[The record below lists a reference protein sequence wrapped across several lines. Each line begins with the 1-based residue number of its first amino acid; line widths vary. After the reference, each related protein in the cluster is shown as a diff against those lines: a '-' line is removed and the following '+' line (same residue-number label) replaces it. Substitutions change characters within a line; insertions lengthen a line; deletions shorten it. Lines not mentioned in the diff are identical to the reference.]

1 MLMKTFSRVI
11 ELVKSWKIQRT
22 LFIILAIL
30 VVSMDVQSC
39 NTAGLWHNPQQSVCQ
54 YVWMFIIFLLIA
66 FPRQISLVTPILYC
80 VTLAVPGVNATCV
93 FFALLASMLVAGFYD
108 SWKYLLCVYIVS
120 LNIMYF
126 AKMAYIPLT
135 FPCFILI
142 SMICGYTLRKYLNML
157 EENNRA
163 KMDIV
168 RSKFQSYIASVA
180 LQLHDDVNNEITDI
194 TLLATDALYAEN
206 NEHTKESL
214 EQIIEHSRNALSKT
228 RLVINLLEQA
238 EHKYD
243 DSLDSNIASI
253 AGTQFIYGSN
263 GNNCMTLADFLCNIR
278 ARLQA
283 ERKICEQLG
292 YYGSLTVNDE
302 SSGSNDCAVSAIVNG
317 EKAQCAIRMCSE
329 LLTNI
334 RKHCNTSVDFSMN
347 VTVDERECKIMCMN
361 SISMLNKF
369 GERLVFGK
377 GLLFHKKSVERLGG
391 SLSAQKDDDAWLVNV
406 VIPLN

>member
-1 MLMKTFSRVI
+1 MLMNTFSRVI

-39 NTAGLWHNPQQSVCQ
+39 NTAGLWHNPLQSACQ
-54 YVWMFIIFLLIA
+54 YVWMFATFLMIA
-66 FPRQISLVTPILYC
+66 FPRQISLVTPIFYC

-93 FFALLASMLVAGFYD
+93 LFALLAGMLVAGFYD
-108 SWKYLLCVYIVS
+108 SWKYLLCAYIVS

-135 FPCFILI
+135 FPCFVLI
-142 SMICGYTLRKYLNML
+142 SMICGYALRKYLNML

-194 TLLATDALYAEN
+194 TLLATDALYVEN

-214 EQIIEHSRNALSKT
+214 EQIIEHSRNALSKA
-228 RLVINLLEQA
+228 RLVISLLEQA
-238 EHKYD
+238 EQKYD
-243 DSLDSNIASI
+243 DSLDSNIAS
-253 AGTQFIYGSN
+253 TQFVYSSN
-263 GNNCMTLADFLCNIR
+263 SNDCMNLTDFLCNIR

-283 ERKICEQLG
+283 ERQICEQLG
-292 YYGSLTVNDE
+292 YYGSLIVVDK
-302 SSGSNDCAVSAIVNG
+302 SSGSGDFAASATVST

-334 RKHCNTSVDFSMN
+334 RKHCSTSVDFSMN

-361 SISMLNKF
+361 SLSNKF
-369 GERLVFGK
+369 GGRLVFGK

-391 SLSAQKDDDAWLVNV
+391 SLNAQKDDDTWLVNV

>member
-30 VVSMDVQSC
+30 VVSMDVQFC
-39 NTAGLWHNPQQSVCQ
+39 HTAGLWNNPLQSACQ
-54 YVWMFIIFLLIA
+54 YVWMFTIFLLIA

-93 FFALLASMLVAGFYD
+93 LFSLIASMFVAGFYD

-126 AKMAYIPLT
+126 AKMAYIPFT

-142 SMICGYTLRKYLNML
+142 SMICGYALRKYLNML

-163 KMDIV
+163 KMNIV

-214 EQIIEHSRNALSKT
+214 EQIIEHSRNALSKA
-228 RLVINLLEQA
+228 RLVISLLEQA

-243 DSLDSNIASI
+243 DSLDSNIAS
-253 AGTQFIYGSN
+253 TQFVYGSN
-263 GNNCMTLADFLCNIR
+263 SNDRMNLTDFLCNIR

-283 ERKICEQLG
+283 ERQICEQLG
-292 YYGSLTVNDE
+292 YYGSLIVVDK
-302 SSGSNDCAVSAIVNG
+302 SSGSGDFAASATVST

-334 RKHCNTSVDFSMN
+334 RKHCSTSVDFSMN

-361 SISMLNKF
+361 SISTLNKF
-369 GERLVFGK
+369 GGRLVFGK

-391 SLSAQKDDDAWLVNV
+391 SLSAQKDDDTWLVNV

>member
-1 MLMKTFSRVI
+1 MLINTFSRVI

-39 NTAGLWHNPQQSVCQ
+39 NTAGLWHNPLQSACQ
-54 YVWMFIIFLLIA
+54 YVWMFATFLMIA
-66 FPRQISLVTPILYC
+66 FPRQISLVTPIFYC

-93 FFALLASMLVAGFYD
+93 LFALLSGMLVAGFYD
-108 SWKYLLCVYIVS
+108 SWKYLLCAYIVS

-135 FPCFILI
+135 FPCFVLI
-142 SMICGYTLRKYLNML
+142 SMICGYALRKYLNML

-194 TLLATDALYAEN
+194 TLLATDALYVEN

-214 EQIIEHSRNALSKT
+214 EQIIEHSRNALSKA
-228 RLVINLLEQA
+228 RLVISLLEQA
-238 EHKYD
+238 EQKYD
-243 DSLDSNIASI
+243 DSLDSNIAS
-253 AGTQFIYGSN
+253 TQFVYSSN
-263 GNNCMTLADFLCNIR
+263 NNDCMNLADFLCNIR

-283 ERKICEQLG
+283 ERQICEQLG
-292 YYGSLTVNDE
+292 YYGSLTVVDK
-302 SSGSNDCAVSAIVNG
+302 SSGSGDFAASATVST

-334 RKHCNTSVDFSMN
+334 RKHCSTSVDFSMN

-361 SISMLNKF
+361 SLSNKF
-369 GERLVFGK
+369 GGRLVFGK

-391 SLSAQKDDDAWLVNV
+391 SLNAQKDDDAWLVNV

>member
-1 MLMKTFSRVI
+1 M
-11 ELVKSWKIQRT
+11 
-22 LFIILAIL
+22 
-30 VVSMDVQSC
+30 
-39 NTAGLWHNPQQSVCQ
+39 
-54 YVWMFIIFLLIA
+54 
-66 FPRQISLVTPILYC
+66 
-80 VTLAVPGVNATCV
+80 
-93 FFALLASMLVAGFYD
+93 YD
-108 SWKYLLCVYIVS
+108 SWKYLLCAYIVS

-126 AKMAYIPLT
+126 AKMAYIPFT

-142 SMICGYTLRKYLNML
+142 SMICGYVLRKYLNML

-214 EQIIEHSRNALSKT
+214 EQIIEHSRNALSKA
-228 RLVINLLEQA
+228 RLVISLLEQT
-238 EHKYD
+238 EQKYD
-243 DSLDSNIASI
+243 DSLDSNIAS
-253 AGTQFIYGSN
+253 TQFVYSSN
-263 GNNCMTLADFLCNIR
+263 SNDCMNLADFLCNIR

-283 ERKICEQLG
+283 ERQICEQLG
-292 YYGSLTVNDE
+292 YYGSLTVVDK
-302 SSGSNDCAVSAIVNG
+302 SSGSGDFAASATVST

-334 RKHCNTSVDFSMN
+334 RKHCSTSVDFSMN

-361 SISMLNKF
+361 SLSNKF
-369 GERLVFGK
+369 GGRLVFGK

-391 SLSAQKDDDAWLVNV
+391 SLNAQKDDDAWLVNV

>member
-1 MLMKTFSRVI
+1 MKTFSRVI

-39 NTAGLWHNPQQSVCQ
+39 NTAGLWHNPLQSACQ
-54 YVWMFIIFLLIA
+54 YVWMFAIFLLIA

-93 FFALLASMLVAGFYD
+93 LFALIASMFVAGFYD
-108 SWKYLLCVYIVS
+108 SWKYLLCAYIVS

-126 AKMAYIPLT
+126 AKLEYIPLT

-142 SMICGYTLRKYLNML
+142 SMICGYALRKYLNML

-214 EQIIEHSRNALSKT
+214 EQIVEHSRNALSKA
-228 RLVINLLEQA
+228 RLVISLLEQA

-243 DSLDSNIASI
+243 DSLDSNISS
-253 AGTQFIYGSN
+253 TQFVYGSN
-263 GNNCMTLADFLCNIR
+263 SNDRISLTDFLCNIR

-283 ERKICEQLG
+283 ERQICEQLG
-292 YYGSLTVNDE
+292 YYGSLTVVDK
-302 SSGSNDCAVSAIVNG
+302 SSGSGDFTASATVST
-317 EKAQCAIRMCSE
+317 EKAQCAISMCSE

-361 SISMLNKF
+361 SISTLNKF

-391 SLSAQKDDDAWLVNV
+391 SLSAQKDDDTWLVNV

>member
-39 NTAGLWHNPQQSVCQ
+39 NTAGLWHNPQQSACQ
-54 YVWMFIIFLLIA
+54 YVWMFAIFLLIA
-66 FPRQISLVTPILYC
+66 FPRQVSLVTPILYC

-93 FFALLASMLVAGFYD
+93 LFALIASMFVAGFYD
-108 SWKYLLCVYIVS
+108 SWKYLLCAYIVS

-126 AKMAYIPLT
+126 AKIAYISLT

-142 SMICGYTLRKYLNML
+142 SMICGYVLRKYLNML

-194 TLLATDALYAEN
+194 TLLATDALYAKN
-206 NEHTKESL
+206 NEHIKESL
-214 EQIIEHSRNALSKT
+214 EQIIEHSRNALSKA
-228 RLVINLLEQA
+228 RLVISLLEQT
-238 EHKYD
+238 EQKYD
-243 DSLDSNIASI
+243 DSLDSNIAS
-253 AGTQFIYGSN
+253 TQFVYSSN
-263 GNNCMTLADFLCNIR
+263 SNDCMNLADFLCNIR

-283 ERKICEQLG
+283 ERQICEQLG
-292 YYGSLTVNDE
+292 YYGSLTVVDK
-302 SSGSNDCAVSAIVNG
+302 SSGSGDFAASATVST

-334 RKHCNTSVDFSMN
+334 RKHCSTSVDFSMN

-361 SISMLNKF
+361 SLSNKF
-369 GERLVFGK
+369 GGRLVFGK

-391 SLSAQKDDDAWLVNV
+391 SLNAQKDDDAWLVNV

>member
-39 NTAGLWHNPQQSVCQ
+39 NTAGLWHNPQQSACQ
-54 YVWMFIIFLLIA
+54 YVWMFAIFLLIA
-66 FPRQISLVTPILYC
+66 FPRQVSLVTPILYC

-93 FFALLASMLVAGFYD
+93 LFALIASMFVAGFYD
-108 SWKYLLCVYIVS
+108 SWKYLLCAYIVS

-126 AKMAYIPLT
+126 AKIAYISLT

-142 SMICGYTLRKYLNML
+142 SMICGYVLRKYLNML

-194 TLLATDALYAEN
+194 TLLATDALYAKN

-214 EQIIEHSRNALSKT
+214 EQIIEHSRNALSKA
-228 RLVINLLEQA
+228 RLVISLLEQT
-238 EHKYD
+238 EQKYD
-243 DSLDSNIASI
+243 DSLDSNIAS
-253 AGTQFIYGSN
+253 TQFVYSSN
-263 GNNCMTLADFLCNIR
+263 SNDCMNLADFLCNIR

-283 ERKICEQLG
+283 ERQICEQLG
-292 YYGSLTVNDE
+292 YYGSLTVVDK
-302 SSGSNDCAVSAIVNG
+302 SSGSGDFAASATVST

-334 RKHCNTSVDFSMN
+334 RKHCSTSVDFSMN

-361 SISMLNKF
+361 SLSNKF
-369 GERLVFGK
+369 GGRLV
-377 GLLFHKKSVERLGG
+377 L
-391 SLSAQKDDDAWLVNV
+391 AKDYYSTKNPWNV
-406 VIPLN
+406 

>member
-39 NTAGLWHNPQQSVCQ
+39 NTAGLWHNPQQSACQ
-54 YVWMFIIFLLIA
+54 YVWMFAIFLLIA
-66 FPRQISLVTPILYC
+66 FPRQVSLVTPILYC
-80 VTLAVPGVNATCV
+80 VTLTVPGVNATCV
-93 FFALLASMLVAGFYD
+93 LFALIASMFVAGFYD
-108 SWKYLLCVYIVS
+108 SWKYLLCAYIVS

-126 AKMAYIPLT
+126 AKMAYIPFT

-142 SMICGYTLRKYLNML
+142 SMICGYVLRKYLNML

-214 EQIIEHSRNALSKT
+214 EQIIEHSRNALSKA
-228 RLVINLLEQA
+228 RLVISLLEQA

-243 DSLDSNIASI
+243 DSLDSNIAS
-253 AGTQFIYGSN
+253 TQFVYGSN
-263 GNNCMTLADFLCNIR
+263 SNDRMNLTDFLCNIR

-283 ERKICEQLG
+283 ERQICEQLG
-292 YYGSLTVNDE
+292 YYGSVIVVDK
-302 SSGSNDCAVSAIVNG
+302 SSGSGDFTASATVST

-361 SISMLNKF
+361 SLSNKF
-369 GERLVFGK
+369 GGRLVFGK

-391 SLSAQKDDDAWLVNV
+391 SLNAQKDDDAWLVNV

>member
-1 MLMKTFSRVI
+1 MKTFSRVI

-39 NTAGLWHNPQQSVCQ
+39 NTAGLWHNLQQSVCQ
-54 YVWMFIIFLLIA
+54 YVWMFAIFLLIA
-66 FPRQISLVTPILYC
+66 FSRQISLVTPILYC

-93 FFALLASMLVAGFYD
+93 LFSLIASMFVAGFYD
-108 SWKYLLCVYIVS
+108 SWKYLLCAYIVS

-126 AKMAYIPLT
+126 AKMAYIPFT

-142 SMICGYTLRKYLNML
+142 SMICGYVLRKYLNML

-214 EQIIEHSRNALSKT
+214 EQIIEHSRNALSKA
-228 RLVINLLEQA
+228 RLVISLLEQA

-243 DSLDSNIASI
+243 DSLDSNIAS
-253 AGTQFIYGSN
+253 TQFVYGSN
-263 GNNCMTLADFLCNIR
+263 SNDRMNLTDFLCNIR

-283 ERKICEQLG
+283 ERQICEQLG
-292 YYGSLTVNDE
+292 YYGSLTVVDK
-302 SSGSNDCAVSAIVNG
+302 SSGSGDFAASATVST

-361 SISMLNKF
+361 SLSNKF
-369 GERLVFGK
+369 GGRLVFGK

-391 SLSAQKDDDAWLVNV
+391 SLNAQKDDDAWLVNV

>member
-1 MLMKTFSRVI
+1 MNTFSRVI

-39 NTAGLWHNPQQSVCQ
+39 NTAGLWHNPLQSACQ
-54 YVWMFIIFLLIA
+54 YVWMFATFLMIA
-66 FPRQISLVTPILYC
+66 FPRQISLVTPIFYC

-93 FFALLASMLVAGFYD
+93 LFALLAGMLVAGFYD
-108 SWKYLLCVYIVS
+108 SWKYLLCAYIVS

-135 FPCFILI
+135 FPCFVLI
-142 SMICGYTLRKYLNML
+142 SMICGYALRKYLNML

-194 TLLATDALYAEN
+194 TLLATDALYVEN

-214 EQIIEHSRNALSKT
+214 EQIIEHSRNALSKA
-228 RLVINLLEQA
+228 RLVISLLEQA
-238 EHKYD
+238 EQKYD
-243 DSLDSNIASI
+243 DSLDSNIAS
-253 AGTQFIYGSN
+253 TQFVYSSN
-263 GNNCMTLADFLCNIR
+263 NNDCMNLTDLLCNIR

-283 ERKICEQLG
+283 ERQICEQLG
-292 YYGSLTVNDE
+292 YYGSLIVVDK
-302 SSGSNDCAVSAIVNG
+302 SSGSGDFAASATVST

-361 SISMLNKF
+361 SLSNKF
-369 GERLVFGK
+369 GGRLVFGK

-391 SLSAQKDDDAWLVNV
+391 SLNAQKDDDTWLVNV

>member
-1 MLMKTFSRVI
+1 MLMNTFSRVI

-39 NTAGLWHNPQQSVCQ
+39 NTAGLWHNPLQSACQ
-54 YVWMFIIFLLIA
+54 YVWMFTIFLLIA

-80 VTLAVPGVNATCV
+80 LTLAMPGVNATC
-93 FFALLASMLVAGFYD
+93 FLFSLIASMFVAGFYD
-108 SWKYLLCVYIVS
+108 SWKYLLCAYIVS

-126 AKMAYIPLT
+126 AKMEYIPFT

-142 SMICGYTLRKYLNML
+142 SMICGYALRKYLTML
-157 EENNRA
+157 EENSRA

-168 RSKFQSYIASVA
+168 RSEFQSYIASVA

-194 TLLATDALYAEN
+194 TLLATDALYAEKSD
-206 NEHTKESL
+206 HTKESL
-214 EQIIEHSRNALSKT
+214 EQIVEHSRNALSKA
-228 RLVINLLEQA
+228 RLVISLLEQA
-238 EHKYD
+238 EQKYD
-243 DSLDSNIASI
+243 DSLDSNIAS
-253 AGTQFIYGSN
+253 TQFIYGSN

-278 ARLQA
+278 ARLQS

-292 YYGSLTVNDE
+292 YYGSITVNDE
-302 SSGSNDCAVSAIVNG
+302 SSESNDFAVSAIVNG

-334 RKHCNTSVDFSMN
+334 RKHCSTSVDFSMN

-361 SISMLNKF
+361 SLSNKF
-369 GERLVFGK
+369 GGRLVFGK

-391 SLSAQKDDDAWLVNV
+391 SLNAQKDDDTWLVNV

>member
-1 MLMKTFSRVI
+1 MLMNTFSRVI

-39 NTAGLWHNPQQSVCQ
+39 NTAGLWHNPLQSACQ
-54 YVWMFIIFLLIA
+54 YVWMFTIFLLIA
-66 FPRQISLVTPILYC
+66 FSRQISLVTPILYC
-80 VTLAVPGVNATCV
+80 VTLAVPGINATCV
-93 FFALLASMLVAGFYD
+93 LFSLIASMFVAGFYD
-108 SWKYLLCVYIVS
+108 SWKYLFCAYIVS

-142 SMICGYTLRKYLNML
+142 SMICGYVLRKYLTML

-168 RSKFQSYIASVA
+168 RGEFQSYIASVA

-194 TLLATDALYAEN
+194 TLLATDALYAEKSD
-206 NEHTKESL
+206 HTKESL
-214 EQIIEHSRNALSKT
+214 EQIIEHSRNALSKA
-228 RLVINLLEQA
+228 RLVISLLEQA

-243 DSLDSNIASI
+243 DSLDSNIAS
-253 AGTQFIYGSN
+253 TQFVYGSN
-263 GNNCMTLADFLCNIR
+263 SNDRISLTDFLCNIR
-278 ARLQA
+278 ARLQS

-292 YYGSLTVNDE
+292 YYGSLIVNDE
-302 SSGSNDCAVSAIVNG
+302 SSGSGDFTASATVST

-329 LLTNI
+329 LLANI

-391 SLSAQKDDDAWLVNV
+391 SLNAQKDDDTWLVNV

>member
-1 MLMKTFSRVI
+1 MKTFSRVI

-30 VVSMDVQSC
+30 VVSMDVQFC
-39 NTAGLWHNPQQSVCQ
+39 HTAGLWNNPLQSACQ
-54 YVWMFIIFLLIA
+54 YVWMFAIFLLIA

-93 FFALLASMLVAGFYD
+93 LFSLIASMFVAGFYD

-142 SMICGYTLRKYLNML
+142 SMICGYALRKYLTML

-168 RSKFQSYIASVA
+168 RSEFQSYIASVA

-206 NEHTKESL
+206 SGHTKESL
-214 EQIIEHSRNALSKT
+214 EQIVEHSRNALSKT

-243 DSLDSNIASI
+243 DSLDSNIAS
-253 AGTQFIYGSN
+253 TQFFYGSN
-263 GNNCMTLADFLCNIR
+263 SNDRISLTDFLCNIR
-278 ARLQA
+278 ARLQS

-292 YYGSLTVNDE
+292 YYGSLIVVDK
-302 SSGSNDCAVSAIVNG
+302 SSGSGDFAASATVST

-391 SLSAQKDDDAWLVNV
+391 SLNAQKDDDAWLVNV

>member
-1 MLMKTFSRVI
+1 MLMNTFSRVI

-39 NTAGLWHNPQQSVCQ
+39 NTAGLWHNPLQSACQ
-54 YVWMFIIFLLIA
+54 YVWMFATFLMIA
-66 FPRQISLVTPILYC
+66 FPRQISLVTPIFYC

-93 FFALLASMLVAGFYD
+93 LFALLAGMLVAGFYD
-108 SWKYLLCVYIVS
+108 SWKYLLCAYIVS

-135 FPCFILI
+135 FPCFVLI
-142 SMICGYTLRKYLNML
+142 SMICGYALRKYLNML

-194 TLLATDALYAEN
+194 TLLATDALYVEN

-214 EQIIEHSRNALSKT
+214 EQIIEHSRNALSKA
-228 RLVINLLEQA
+228 RLVISLLEQA
-238 EHKYD
+238 EQKYD
-243 DSLDSNIASI
+243 DSLDSNIAS
-253 AGTQFIYGSN
+253 TQFVYSSN
-263 GNNCMTLADFLCNIR
+263 NNDCMNLTDFLCNIR

-283 ERKICEQLG
+283 ERQICEQLG
-292 YYGSLTVNDE
+292 YYGSLIVVDK
-302 SSGSNDCAVSAIVNG
+302 SSGSGDFAASATVST

-334 RKHCNTSVDFSMN
+334 RKHCSTSVDFSMN

-361 SISMLNKF
+361 SLSNKF
-369 GERLVFGK
+369 GGRLVFGK

-391 SLSAQKDDDAWLVNV
+391 SLNAQKDDDTWLVNV

>member
-22 LFIILAIL
+22 LFIILATL

-39 NTAGLWHNPQQSVCQ
+39 NTAGLWHNPQQSACQ
-54 YVWMFIIFLLIA
+54 YVWMFAIFLLIA
-66 FPRQISLVTPILYC
+66 FPRQVSLVTPILYC

-93 FFALLASMLVAGFYD
+93 LFALIASMFVAGFYD
-108 SWKYLLCVYIVS
+108 SWKYLLCAYIVS

-126 AKMAYIPLT
+126 AKMAYIPFT

-142 SMICGYTLRKYLNML
+142 SMICGYVLRKYLNML

-214 EQIIEHSRNALSKT
+214 EQIIEHSRNALSKA
-228 RLVINLLEQA
+228 RLVISLLEQT
-238 EHKYD
+238 EQKYD
-243 DSLDSNIASI
+243 DSLDSNIAS
-253 AGTQFIYGSN
+253 TQFVYSSN
-263 GNNCMTLADFLCNIR
+263 SNDCMNLADFLCNIR

-283 ERKICEQLG
+283 ERQICEQLG
-292 YYGSLTVNDE
+292 YYGSLTVVDK
-302 SSGSNDCAVSAIVNG
+302 SSGSGDFAASATAST

-334 RKHCNTSVDFSMN
+334 RKHCSTSVDFSMN

-361 SISMLNKF
+361 SLSNKF
-369 GERLVFGK
+369 GGRLVFGK

-391 SLSAQKDDDAWLVNV
+391 SLNAQKDDDAWLVNV
-406 VIPLN
+406 VIPLD

>member
-1 MLMKTFSRVI
+1 MKTFSRVI

-39 NTAGLWHNPQQSVCQ
+39 NTAGLWHNPQQSACQ
-54 YVWMFIIFLLIA
+54 YVWIFAIFLLIA
-66 FPRQISLVTPILYC
+66 FPRQVSLVTPILYC

-93 FFALLASMLVAGFYD
+93 LFALIASMFVAGFYD
-108 SWKYLLCVYIVS
+108 SWKYLLCAYIVS

-126 AKMAYIPLT
+126 AKIAYISLT

-142 SMICGYTLRKYLNML
+142 SMICGYVLRKYLNML

-194 TLLATDALYAEN
+194 TLLATDALYAKN

-214 EQIIEHSRNALSKT
+214 EQIIEHSRNALSKA
-228 RLVINLLEQA
+228 RLVISLLEQT
-238 EHKYD
+238 EQKYD
-243 DSLDSNIASI
+243 DSLDSNIAS
-253 AGTQFIYGSN
+253 TQFVYSSN
-263 GNNCMTLADFLCNIR
+263 SNDCMNLADFLCNIR

-283 ERKICEQLG
+283 ERQICEQLG
-292 YYGSLTVNDE
+292 YYGSLTVVDK
-302 SSGSNDCAVSAIVNG
+302 SSGSGDFAASATVST

-334 RKHCNTSVDFSMN
+334 RKHCSTSVDFSMN

-361 SISMLNKF
+361 SLSNKF
-369 GERLVFGK
+369 GGRLVFGK

-391 SLSAQKDDDAWLVNV
+391 SLNAQKDDDAWLVNV

>member
-1 MLMKTFSRVI
+1 MKTFSRVI

-39 NTAGLWHNPQQSVCQ
+39 NTAGLWHNPQQSACQ
-54 YVWMFIIFLLIA
+54 YVWMFAIFLLIA
-66 FPRQISLVTPILYC
+66 FPRQVSLVTPILYC

-93 FFALLASMLVAGFYD
+93 LFALIASMFVAGFYD
-108 SWKYLLCVYIVS
+108 SWKYLLCAYIVS
-120 LNIMYF
+120 LNIIYF
-126 AKMAYIPLT
+126 AKIAYISLT

-142 SMICGYTLRKYLNML
+142 SMICGYVLRKYLNML

-194 TLLATDALYAEN
+194 TLLATDALYAKN

-214 EQIIEHSRNALSKT
+214 EQIIEHSRNALSKA
-228 RLVINLLEQA
+228 RLVISLLEQT
-238 EHKYD
+238 EQKYD
-243 DSLDSNIASI
+243 DSLDSNIAS
-253 AGTQFIYGSN
+253 TQFVYSSN
-263 GNNCMTLADFLCNIR
+263 SNDCMNLADFLCNIR

-283 ERKICEQLG
+283 ERQICEQLG
-292 YYGSLTVNDE
+292 YYGSLTVVDK
-302 SSGSNDCAVSAIVNG
+302 SSGSGDFAASATVST

-334 RKHCNTSVDFSMN
+334 RKHCSTSVDFSMN

-361 SISMLNKF
+361 SLSNKF
-369 GERLVFGK
+369 GGRLVFGK

-391 SLSAQKDDDAWLVNV
+391 SLNAQKDDDAWLINV

>member
-39 NTAGLWHNPQQSVCQ
+39 NTAGLWHNPLQSACQ
-54 YVWMFIIFLLIA
+54 YVWMFAIFLLIA

-93 FFALLASMLVAGFYD
+93 LFALIASMFVAGFYD
-108 SWKYLLCVYIVS
+108 SWKYLLCAYIVS

-126 AKMAYIPLT
+126 AKLEYIPLT

-142 SMICGYTLRKYLNML
+142 SMICGYALRKYLNML

-214 EQIIEHSRNALSKT
+214 EQIVEHSRNALSKA
-228 RLVINLLEQA
+228 RLVISLLEQA

-243 DSLDSNIASI
+243 DSLDSNISS
-253 AGTQFIYGSN
+253 TQFVYGSN
-263 GNNCMTLADFLCNIR
+263 SNDRMNLTDFLCNIR

-283 ERKICEQLG
+283 ERQICEQLG
-292 YYGSLTVNDE
+292 YYGSLTVVDK
-302 SSGSNDCAVSAIVNG
+302 SSGSGDFTASATVST
-317 EKAQCAIRMCSE
+317 EKAQCAISMCNE

-347 VTVDERECKIMCMN
+347 VTVDERECRIMCMN
-361 SISMLNKF
+361 SISTLNKF

-391 SLSAQKDDDAWLVNV
+391 SLSAQKDDDTWLVNV

>member
-54 YVWMFIIFLLIA
+54 YVWMFAIFLLIA
-66 FPRQISLVTPILYC
+66 FPRQVSLVTPILYC

-93 FFALLASMLVAGFYD
+93 LFALIASMFVAGFYD
-108 SWKYLLCVYIVS
+108 SWKYLLCAYIVS

-126 AKMAYIPLT
+126 AKMAYIPFT

-142 SMICGYTLRKYLNML
+142 SMICGYVLRKYLNML

-214 EQIIEHSRNALSKT
+214 EQIIEHSRNALSKA
-228 RLVINLLEQA
+228 RLVISLLEQT
-238 EHKYD
+238 EQKYD
-243 DSLDSNIASI
+243 DSLDSNIAS
-253 AGTQFIYGSN
+253 TQFVYSSN
-263 GNNCMTLADFLCNIR
+263 SNDCMNLADFLCNIR

-283 ERKICEQLG
+283 ERQICEQLG
-292 YYGSLTVNDE
+292 YYGSLTVVDK
-302 SSGSNDCAVSAIVNG
+302 SSGSGDFAASATVST

-334 RKHCNTSVDFSMN
+334 RKHCSTSVDFSMN

-361 SISMLNKF
+361 SLSNKF
-369 GERLVFGK
+369 GGRLVFGK

-391 SLSAQKDDDAWLVNV
+391 SLNAQKDDDAWLVNV

>member
-39 NTAGLWHNPQQSVCQ
+39 NTAGLWHNPLQSACQ
-54 YVWMFIIFLLIA
+54 YVWMFAIFLLIA

-93 FFALLASMLVAGFYD
+93 LFALIASMFVAGFYD
-108 SWKYLLCVYIVS
+108 SWKYLLCAYIVS

-126 AKMAYIPLT
+126 AKMAYIPFT

-142 SMICGYTLRKYLNML
+142 SMICGYALRKYLNML

-214 EQIIEHSRNALSKT
+214 EQIVEHSRNALSKA
-228 RLVINLLEQA
+228 RLVISLLEQA
-238 EHKYD
+238 EKKYD
-243 DSLDSNIASI
+243 DSLDSNIAS
-253 AGTQFIYGSN
+253 TQFVYGSN
-263 GNNCMTLADFLCNIR
+263 SNDRMNLTDFLCNIR

-283 ERKICEQLG
+283 EQQICEQLG
-292 YYGSLTVNDE
+292 YYGSLTVVDK
-302 SSGSNDCAVSAIVNG
+302 SSCSGDFTASATVST

-361 SISMLNKF
+361 SISTLNKF
-369 GERLVFGK
+369 GGRLVFGK

-391 SLSAQKDDDAWLVNV
+391 SLSAQKDDDTWLVNV

>member
-1 MLMKTFSRVI
+1 MNTFSRVI

-39 NTAGLWHNPQQSVCQ
+39 NTAGLWHNPLQSACQ
-54 YVWMFIIFLLIA
+54 YVWMFATFLMIA
-66 FPRQISLVTPILYC
+66 FPRQISLVTPIFYC

-93 FFALLASMLVAGFYD
+93 LFALLAGMLVAGFYD
-108 SWKYLLCVYIVS
+108 SWKYLLCAYIVS

-135 FPCFILI
+135 FPCFVLI
-142 SMICGYTLRKYLNML
+142 SMICGYALRKYLNML

-194 TLLATDALYAEN
+194 TLLATDALYVEN

-214 EQIIEHSRNALSKT
+214 EQIIEHSRNALSKA
-228 RLVINLLEQA
+228 RLVISLLEQA
-238 EHKYD
+238 EQKYD
-243 DSLDSNIASI
+243 DSLDSNIAS
-253 AGTQFIYGSN
+253 TQFVYSSN
-263 GNNCMTLADFLCNIR
+263 NNDCMNLTDLLCNIR

-283 ERKICEQLG
+283 ERQICEQLG
-292 YYGSLTVNDE
+292 YYGSLIVVDK
-302 SSGSNDCAVSAIVNG
+302 SSGSGDFAASATVST

-329 LLTNI
+329 LLTNT

-361 SISMLNKF
+361 SLSNKF
-369 GERLVFGK
+369 GGRLVFGK

-391 SLSAQKDDDAWLVNV
+391 SLNAQKDDDTWLVNV

>member
-39 NTAGLWHNPQQSVCQ
+39 NTAGLWHNPQQSACQ
-54 YVWMFIIFLLIA
+54 YVWMFAIFLLIA
-66 FPRQISLVTPILYC
+66 FPRQVSLVTPILYC

-93 FFALLASMLVAGFYD
+93 LFALIASMFVAGFYD
-108 SWKYLLCVYIVS
+108 SWKYLLCAYIVS

-126 AKMAYIPLT
+126 AKIAYISLT

-142 SMICGYTLRKYLNML
+142 SMICVYVLRKYLKML

-163 KMDIV
+163 EMDIV

-180 LQLHDDVNNEITDI
+180 LQLHDDVNNVITDI
-194 TLLATDALYAEN
+194 TLLATDALYAKN

-214 EQIIEHSRNALSKT
+214 EQIIEHSRNALSKA
-228 RLVINLLEQA
+228 RLVISLLEQT
-238 EHKYD
+238 EQKYD
-243 DSLDSNIASI
+243 DSLDSNIAS
-253 AGTQFIYGSN
+253 TQFVYSSN
-263 GNNCMTLADFLCNIR
+263 SNDCMNLADFLCNIR

-283 ERKICEQLG
+283 ERQICEQLG
-292 YYGSLTVNDE
+292 YYGSLTVVDK
-302 SSGSNDCAVSAIVNG
+302 SSGSGDFAASATVST

-334 RKHCNTSVDFSMN
+334 RKHCSTSVDFSMN

-361 SISMLNKF
+361 SLSNKF
-369 GERLVFGK
+369 GGRLVFGK

-391 SLSAQKDDDAWLVNV
+391 SLNAQKDDDAWLVNV

>member
-1 MLMKTFSRVI
+1 MLCMPRKVI
-11 ELVKSWKIQRT
+11 IQ
-22 LFIILAIL
+22 
-30 VVSMDVQSC
+30 
-39 NTAGLWHNPQQSVCQ
+39 
-54 YVWMFIIFLLIA
+54 
-66 FPRQISLVTPILYC
+66 
-80 VTLAVPGVNATCV
+80 
-93 FFALLASMLVAGFYD
+93 
-108 SWKYLLCVYIVS
+108 K
-120 LNIMYF
+120 
-126 AKMAYIPLT
+126 
-135 FPCFILI
+135 
-142 SMICGYTLRKYLNML
+142 
-157 EENNRA
+157 
-163 KMDIV
+163 
-168 RSKFQSYIASVA
+168 
-180 LQLHDDVNNEITDI
+180 
-194 TLLATDALYAEN
+194 
-206 NEHTKESL
+206 SL
-214 EQIIEHSRNALSKT
+214 EQIVEHSRNALSKT

-263 GNNCMTLADFLCNIR
+263 GNDCMTLADFLCNIR

-302 SSGSNDCAVSAIVNG
+302 SSVSNDFAASAIVDA

-347 VTVDERECKIMCMN
+347 VTVDERECRIMCMN
-361 SISMLNKF
+361 SISTLNKF

-391 SLSAQKDDDAWLVNV
+391 SLSAQKDDDTWLVNV

>member
-30 VVSMDVQSC
+30 VVSMDVQFC
-39 NTAGLWHNPQQSVCQ
+39 HTAGLWNNPLQSACQ
-54 YVWMFIIFLLIA
+54 YVWMFAIFLLIA

-93 FFALLASMLVAGFYD
+93 LFSLIASMFVAGFYD

-126 AKMAYIPLT
+126 AKMAYIPFT

-142 SMICGYTLRKYLNML
+142 SMICGYALRKYLNML

-163 KMDIV
+163 KMNIV

-214 EQIIEHSRNALSKT
+214 EQIIEHSRNALSKA
-228 RLVINLLEQA
+228 RLVISLLEQA

-243 DSLDSNIASI
+243 DSLDSNIAS
-253 AGTQFIYGSN
+253 TQFVYGSN
-263 GNNCMTLADFLCNIR
+263 SNDRMNLTDFLCNIR

-283 ERKICEQLG
+283 ERQICEQLG
-292 YYGSLTVNDE
+292 YYGSLIVVDK
-302 SSGSNDCAVSAIVNG
+302 SSGSGDFAASATVST

-334 RKHCNTSVDFSMN
+334 RKHCSTSVDFSMN

-361 SISMLNKF
+361 SISTLNKF
-369 GERLVFGK
+369 GGRLVFGK

-391 SLSAQKDDDAWLVNV
+391 SLSAQKDDDTWLVNV

>member
-39 NTAGLWHNPQQSVCQ
+39 NTAGLWHNPQQSACQ
-54 YVWMFIIFLLIA
+54 YVWMFAIFLLIA
-66 FPRQISLVTPILYC
+66 FPRQVSLVTPILYC

-93 FFALLASMLVAGFYD
+93 LFALIASMFVAGFYD
-108 SWKYLLCVYIVS
+108 SWKYLLCAYIVS

-126 AKMAYIPLT
+126 AKIAYISLT

-142 SMICGYTLRKYLNML
+142 SMICGYVLRKYLNML

-194 TLLATDALYAEN
+194 TLLATDALYAKN

-214 EQIIEHSRNALSKT
+214 EQIIEHSRNALSKA
-228 RLVINLLEQA
+228 RLVISLLEQT
-238 EHKYD
+238 EQKYD
-243 DSLDSNIASI
+243 DSLDSNIAS
-253 AGTQFIYGSN
+253 TQFVYSSN
-263 GNNCMTLADFLCNIR
+263 SNDCMNLADFLCNIR

-283 ERKICEQLG
+283 ERQICEQLG
-292 YYGSLTVNDE
+292 YYGSLTVVDK
-302 SSGSNDCAVSAIVNG
+302 SSGSGDFAASATVST

-334 RKHCNTSVDFSMN
+334 RKHCSTSVDFSMN

-361 SISMLNKF
+361 SLSNKF
-369 GERLVFGK
+369 GGRFVFGK

-391 SLSAQKDDDAWLVNV
+391 SLNAQKDDDAWLVNV

>member
-39 NTAGLWHNPQQSVCQ
+39 NTAGLWHNPQQSACQ
-54 YVWMFIIFLLIA
+54 YVWMFAIFLLIA
-66 FPRQISLVTPILYC
+66 FPRQVSLVTPILYC

-93 FFALLASMLVAGFYD
+93 LFALIASMFVAGFYD
-108 SWKYLLCVYIVS
+108 SWKYLLCAYIVS

-126 AKMAYIPLT
+126 AKMAYIPFT

-142 SMICGYTLRKYLNML
+142 SMICGYVLRKYLNML

-214 EQIIEHSRNALSKT
+214 EQIIEHSRNALSKA
-228 RLVINLLEQA
+228 RLVISLLEQT
-238 EHKYD
+238 EQKYD
-243 DSLDSNIASI
+243 DSLDSNIAS
-253 AGTQFIYGSN
+253 TQFVYSSN
-263 GNNCMTLADFLCNIR
+263 SNDCMNLADFLCNIR

-283 ERKICEQLG
+283 ERQICEQLG
-292 YYGSLTVNDE
+292 YYGSLTVVDK
-302 SSGSNDCAVSAIVNG
+302 SSGSGDFAASATVST

-334 RKHCNTSVDFSMN
+334 RKHCSTSVDFSMN

-361 SISMLNKF
+361 SLSNKF
-369 GERLVFGK
+369 GGRLVFGK

-391 SLSAQKDDDAWLVNV
+391 SLNAQKDDDAWLVNV

>member
-1 MLMKTFSRVI
+1 MKTFSRVI

-39 NTAGLWHNPQQSVCQ
+39 NTAGLWHNPQQSACQ
-54 YVWMFIIFLLIA
+54 YVWMFAIFLLIA
-66 FPRQISLVTPILYC
+66 FPRQVSLVTPILYC

-93 FFALLASMLVAGFYD
+93 LFALIASMFVAGFYD
-108 SWKYLLCVYIVS
+108 SWKYLLCAYIVS

-126 AKMAYIPLT
+126 AKIAYIPLT

-142 SMICGYTLRKYLNML
+142 SMICGYALRKYLNML

-194 TLLATDALYAEN
+194 TLLATDALYAKN

-214 EQIIEHSRNALSKT
+214 EQIIEHSRNALSKA
-228 RLVINLLEQA
+228 RLVISLLEQT
-238 EHKYD
+238 EQKYD
-243 DSLDSNIASI
+243 DSLDSNIAS
-253 AGTQFIYGSN
+253 TQFVYSSN
-263 GNNCMTLADFLCNIR
+263 SNDCMNLADFLCNIR

-283 ERKICEQLG
+283 ERQICEQLG
-292 YYGSLTVNDE
+292 YYGSLTVVDK
-302 SSGSNDCAVSAIVNG
+302 SSGSGDFAASATVST

-334 RKHCNTSVDFSMN
+334 RKHCSTSVDFSMN

-361 SISMLNKF
+361 SLSNKF
-369 GERLVFGK
+369 GGRLVFGK

-391 SLSAQKDDDAWLVNV
+391 SLNAQKDDDAWLVNV

>member
-39 NTAGLWHNPQQSVCQ
+39 NTAGLWHNPLQSVCQ
-54 YVWMFIIFLLIA
+54 YVWMFAIFLLIA

-80 VTLAVPGVNATCV
+80 VTLAVPGVNATC
-93 FFALLASMLVAGFYD
+93 FLFSLIASMFVAGFYD
-108 SWKYLLCVYIVS
+108 SWKYLLCAYIVS

-126 AKMAYIPLT
+126 AKMAYIPFT

-142 SMICGYTLRKYLNML
+142 SMICGYVLRKYLNML

-214 EQIIEHSRNALSKT
+214 EQIIEHSRNALSKA
-228 RLVINLLEQA
+228 RLVISLLEQA
-238 EHKYD
+238 EQKYD
-243 DSLDSNIASI
+243 DSLDSNIAS
-253 AGTQFIYGSN
+253 TQFVYSSN
-263 GNNCMTLADFLCNIR
+263 SNDCMNLADFLCNIR

-283 ERKICEQLG
+283 ERQICEQLG
-292 YYGSLTVNDE
+292 YYGSLTVVDK
-302 SSGSNDCAVSAIVNG
+302 SSGSGDFAASATVST

-334 RKHCNTSVDFSMN
+334 RKHCSTSVDFSMN

-361 SISMLNKF
+361 SLSNKF
-369 GERLVFGK
+369 GGRLVFGK

-391 SLSAQKDDDAWLVNV
+391 SLNAQKDDDTWLVNV

>member
-39 NTAGLWHNPQQSVCQ
+39 NTAGLWHNRQQSVCQ
-54 YVWMFIIFLLIA
+54 YVWMFAIFLLIA
-66 FPRQISLVTPILYC
+66 FPRQVSLVTPILYC

-93 FFALLASMLVAGFYD
+93 LFALIASMFVAGFYD
-108 SWKYLLCVYIVS
+108 SWKYLLCAYIVS

-126 AKMAYIPLT
+126 AKMAYIPFT

-142 SMICGYTLRKYLNML
+142 SMICGYVLRKYLNML

-214 EQIIEHSRNALSKT
+214 EQIIEHSRNALSKA
-228 RLVINLLEQA
+228 RLVISLLEQT
-238 EHKYD
+238 EQKYD
-243 DSLDSNIASI
+243 DSLDSNIAS
-253 AGTQFIYGSN
+253 TQFVYSSN
-263 GNNCMTLADFLCNIR
+263 SNDCMNLADFLCNIR

-283 ERKICEQLG
+283 ERQICEQLG
-292 YYGSLTVNDE
+292 YYGSLTVVDK
-302 SSGSNDCAVSAIVNG
+302 SSGSGDFAASATVST

-334 RKHCNTSVDFSMN
+334 RKHCSTSVDFSMN

-361 SISMLNKF
+361 SLSNKF
-369 GERLVFGK
+369 GGRLVFGK

-391 SLSAQKDDDAWLVNV
+391 SLNAQKDDDAWLVNV

>member
-1 MLMKTFSRVI
+1 M
-11 ELVKSWKIQRT
+11 
-22 LFIILAIL
+22 
-30 VVSMDVQSC
+30 
-39 NTAGLWHNPQQSVCQ
+39 
-54 YVWMFIIFLLIA
+54 
-66 FPRQISLVTPILYC
+66 
-80 VTLAVPGVNATCV
+80 PGVNATC
-93 FFALLASMLVAGFYD
+93 FLFSLIASMFVAGFYD
-108 SWKYLLCVYIVS
+108 SWKYLLCAYIVS

-142 SMICGYTLRKYLNML
+142 SMICGYALRKYLTML
-157 EENNRA
+157 EENSRA

-168 RSKFQSYIASVA
+168 RSEFQSYIASVA

-194 TLLATDALYAEN
+194 TLLATDALYAEKSD
-206 NEHTKESL
+206 HTKESL
-214 EQIIEHSRNALSKT
+214 EQIIEHSRNALSKA
-228 RLVINLLEQA
+228 RLVISLLEQA
-238 EHKYD
+238 EQKYD
-243 DSLDSNIASI
+243 DSLDSNIAS
-253 AGTQFIYGSN
+253 TQFIYGSN

-278 ARLQA
+278 ARLQS

-292 YYGSLTVNDE
+292 YYGSITVNDE
-302 SSGSNDCAVSAIVNG
+302 SSESNDFAVSAIVNG

-334 RKHCNTSVDFSMN
+334 RKHCSTSVDFSMN

-361 SISMLNKF
+361 SLSNKF
-369 GERLVFGK
+369 GGRLVFGK

-391 SLSAQKDDDAWLVNV
+391 SLKAQKDDDTWLVNV

>member
-1 MLMKTFSRVI
+1 MNTFSRVI

-39 NTAGLWHNPQQSVCQ
+39 NTAGLWHNPLQSACQ
-54 YVWMFIIFLLIA
+54 YVWMFTIFLLIA

-80 VTLAVPGVNATCV
+80 LTLAMPGVNATC
-93 FFALLASMLVAGFYD
+93 FLFSLIASMFVAGFYD
-108 SWKYLLCVYIVS
+108 SWKYLLCAYIVS

-126 AKMAYIPLT
+126 AKMEYIPFT

-142 SMICGYTLRKYLNML
+142 SMICGYALRKYLTML
-157 EENNRA
+157 EENSRA

-168 RSKFQSYIASVA
+168 RSEFQSYIASVA

-194 TLLATDALYAEN
+194 TLLATDALYAEKSD
-206 NEHTKESL
+206 HTKESL
-214 EQIIEHSRNALSKT
+214 EQIVEHSRNALSKA
-228 RLVINLLEQA
+228 RLVISLLEQA
-238 EHKYD
+238 EQKYD
-243 DSLDSNIASI
+243 DSLDSNIAS
-253 AGTQFIYGSN
+253 TQFIYGSN

-278 ARLQA
+278 ARLQS

-292 YYGSLTVNDE
+292 YYGSITVNDE
-302 SSGSNDCAVSAIVNG
+302 SSESNDFAVSAIVNG

-334 RKHCNTSVDFSMN
+334 RKHCSTSVDFSMN
-347 VTVDERECKIMCMN
+347 VTVDEHECKIMCMN
-361 SISMLNKF
+361 SISTLNKF
-369 GERLVFGK
+369 GEKLVFGK

-391 SLSAQKDDDAWLVNV
+391 SLNAQKDDDTWLVNV

>member
-39 NTAGLWHNPQQSVCQ
+39 NTAGLWHNPQQSACQ
-54 YVWMFIIFLLIA
+54 YVWMFAIFLLIA
-66 FPRQISLVTPILYC
+66 FPRQVSLVTPILYC

-93 FFALLASMLVAGFYD
+93 LFALIASMFVAGFYD
-108 SWKYLLCVYIVS
+108 SWKYLLCAYIVS

-126 AKMAYIPLT
+126 AKIAYISLT

-142 SMICGYTLRKYLNML
+142 SMICGYVLHKYLNML

-194 TLLATDALYAEN
+194 TLLATDALYAKN

-214 EQIIEHSRNALSKT
+214 EQIIEHSRNALSKA
-228 RLVINLLEQA
+228 RLVISLLEQT
-238 EHKYD
+238 EQKYD
-243 DSLDSNIASI
+243 DSLDSNIAS
-253 AGTQFIYGSN
+253 TQFVYSSN
-263 GNNCMTLADFLCNIR
+263 SNDCMNLADFLCNIR

-283 ERKICEQLG
+283 ERQICEQLG
-292 YYGSLTVNDE
+292 YYGSLTVVDK
-302 SSGSNDCAVSAIVNG
+302 SSGSGDFAASATVST

-334 RKHCNTSVDFSMN
+334 RKHCSTSVDFSMN

-361 SISMLNKF
+361 SLSNKF
-369 GERLVFGK
+369 GGRLVFGK

-391 SLSAQKDDDAWLVNV
+391 SLNAQKDDDAWLVNV

>member
-1 MLMKTFSRVI
+1 MKTFSRVI

-39 NTAGLWHNPQQSVCQ
+39 NTAGLWHNPQQSACQ
-54 YVWMFIIFLLIA
+54 YVWMFAIFLLIA
-66 FPRQISLVTPILYC
+66 FPRQVSLVTPILYC

-93 FFALLASMLVAGFYD
+93 LFALIASMFVAGFYD
-108 SWKYLLCVYIVS
+108 SWKYLLCAYIVS

-126 AKMAYIPLT
+126 AKMAYIPFT

-142 SMICGYTLRKYLNML
+142 SMICGYVLRKYLNML

-168 RSKFQSYIASVA
+168 RSEFQSYIASVA

-214 EQIIEHSRNALSKT
+214 EQIIEHSRNALSKA
-228 RLVINLLEQA
+228 RLVISLLEQT
-238 EHKYD
+238 EQKYD
-243 DSLDSNIASI
+243 DSLDSNIAS
-253 AGTQFIYGSN
+253 TQFVYSSN
-263 GNNCMTLADFLCNIR
+263 SNDCMNLADFLCNIR

-283 ERKICEQLG
+283 ERQICEQLG
-292 YYGSLTVNDE
+292 YYGSLTVVDK
-302 SSGSNDCAVSAIVNG
+302 SSGSGDFAASATVST

-334 RKHCNTSVDFSMN
+334 RKHCSTSVDFSMN

-361 SISMLNKF
+361 SLSNKF
-369 GERLVFGK
+369 GGRLVFGK

-391 SLSAQKDDDAWLVNV
+391 SLNAQKDDDAWLVNV

>member
-39 NTAGLWHNPQQSVCQ
+39 NTAGLWHNPQQSACQ
-54 YVWMFIIFLLIA
+54 YVWMFAIFLLIA
-66 FPRQISLVTPILYC
+66 FPRQVSLVTPILYC
-80 VTLAVPGVNATCV
+80 VTLTVPGVNATCV
-93 FFALLASMLVAGFYD
+93 LFALIASMFVAGFYD
-108 SWKYLLCVYIVS
+108 SWKYLLCAYIVS

-126 AKMAYIPLT
+126 AKMAYIPFT

-142 SMICGYTLRKYLNML
+142 SMICGYVLRKYLNML

-194 TLLATDALYAEN
+194 TLLATDALYVEN

-214 EQIIEHSRNALSKT
+214 EQIIEHSRNALSKA
-228 RLVINLLEQA
+228 RLVISLLEQA
-238 EHKYD
+238 EQKYD
-243 DSLDSNIASI
+243 DSLDSNIAS
-253 AGTQFIYGSN
+253 TQFVYSSN
-263 GNNCMTLADFLCNIR
+263 NNDCMNLTDFLCNIR

-283 ERKICEQLG
+283 ERQICEQLG
-292 YYGSLTVNDE
+292 YYGSLIVVDK
-302 SSGSNDCAVSAIVNG
+302 SSGSGDFAASATVST

-334 RKHCNTSVDFSMN
+334 RKHCSTSVDFSMN

-361 SISMLNKF
+361 SLSNKF
-369 GERLVFGK
+369 GGRLVFGK

-391 SLSAQKDDDAWLVNV
+391 SLNAQKDDDAWLVNV

>member
-39 NTAGLWHNPQQSVCQ
+39 NTAGLWHNPQQSACQ
-54 YVWMFIIFLLIA
+54 YVWMFAIFLLIA
-66 FPRQISLVTPILYC
+66 FPRQVSLVTPILYC
-80 VTLAVPGVNATCV
+80 VTLTVPGVNATCV
-93 FFALLASMLVAGFYD
+93 LFALIASMFVAGFYD
-108 SWKYLLCVYIVS
+108 SWKYLLCAYIVS

-126 AKMAYIPLT
+126 AKMAYISLT

-142 SMICGYTLRKYLNML
+142 SMICGYVLRKYLNML

-194 TLLATDALYAEN
+194 TLLATDALYAKN

-214 EQIIEHSRNALSKT
+214 EQIIEHSRNALSKA
-228 RLVINLLEQA
+228 RLVISLLEQT
-238 EHKYD
+238 EQKYD
-243 DSLDSNIASI
+243 DSLDSNIAS
-253 AGTQFIYGSN
+253 TQFVYSSN
-263 GNNCMTLADFLCNIR
+263 SNDCMNLADFLCNIR

-283 ERKICEQLG
+283 ERQICEQLG
-292 YYGSLTVNDE
+292 YYGSLTVVDK
-302 SSGSNDCAVSAIVNG
+302 SSGSGDFAASATVST

-334 RKHCNTSVDFSMN
+334 RKHCSTSVDFSMN

-361 SISMLNKF
+361 SLSNKF
-369 GERLVFGK
+369 GGRLVFGK

-391 SLSAQKDDDAWLVNV
+391 SLNAQKDDDAWLVNV

>member
-30 VVSMDVQSC
+30 VVSMDVQFC
-39 NTAGLWHNPQQSVCQ
+39 HTAGLWNNPLQSACQ
-54 YVWMFIIFLLIA
+54 YVWMFAIFLLIA

-93 FFALLASMLVAGFYD
+93 LFSLIASMFVAGFYD

-142 SMICGYTLRKYLNML
+142 SMICGYALRKYLTML

-168 RSKFQSYIASVA
+168 RSEFQSYIASVA

-206 NEHTKESL
+206 SGHTKESL
-214 EQIIEHSRNALSKT
+214 EQIVEHSRNALSKT

-243 DSLDSNIASI
+243 DSLDSNIAS
-253 AGTQFIYGSN
+253 TQFFYGSN
-263 GNNCMTLADFLCNIR
+263 SNDRISLTDFLCNIR
-278 ARLQA
+278 ARLQS

-292 YYGSLTVNDE
+292 YYGSLIVVDK
-302 SSGSNDCAVSAIVNG
+302 SSGSGDFTASATVST

-391 SLSAQKDDDAWLVNV
+391 SLNAQKDDDAWLVNV

>member
-39 NTAGLWHNPQQSVCQ
+39 NTAGLWHNPLQSACQ
-54 YVWMFIIFLLIA
+54 YVWMFAIFLLIA

-93 FFALLASMLVAGFYD
+93 LFALIASMFVAGFYD
-108 SWKYLLCVYIVS
+108 SWKYLLCAYIVS

-126 AKMAYIPLT
+126 AKLEYIPLT

-142 SMICGYTLRKYLNML
+142 SMICGYALRKYLNML

-214 EQIIEHSRNALSKT
+214 EQIVEHSRNALSKA
-228 RLVINLLEQA
+228 RLVISLLEQA

-243 DSLDSNIASI
+243 DSLDSNISS
-253 AGTQFIYGSN
+253 TQFVYGSN
-263 GNNCMTLADFLCNIR
+263 SNDRISLTDFLCNIR

-283 ERKICEQLG
+283 ERQICEQLG
-292 YYGSLTVNDE
+292 YYGSLTVVDK
-302 SSGSNDCAVSAIVNG
+302 SSGSGDFTASATVST
-317 EKAQCAIRMCSE
+317 EKAQCAISMCSE

-347 VTVDERECKIMCMN
+347 VTVDERECRIMCMN
-361 SISMLNKF
+361 SISTLNKF

-391 SLSAQKDDDAWLVNV
+391 SLSAQKDDDTWLVNV

>member
-39 NTAGLWHNPQQSVCQ
+39 NTAGLWHNPQQSACQ
-54 YVWMFIIFLLIA
+54 YVWMFAIFLLIA
-66 FPRQISLVTPILYC
+66 FPRQVSLVTPILYC
-80 VTLAVPGVNATCV
+80 VTLTVPGVNATCV
-93 FFALLASMLVAGFYD
+93 LFALIASMFVAGFYD
-108 SWKYLLCVYIVS
+108 SWKYLLCAYIVS

-126 AKMAYIPLT
+126 AKMAYIPFT

-142 SMICGYTLRKYLNML
+142 SMICGYVLRKYLNML

-214 EQIIEHSRNALSKT
+214 EQIIEHSRNALSKA
-228 RLVINLLEQA
+228 RLVISLLEQT
-238 EHKYD
+238 EQKYD
-243 DSLDSNIASI
+243 DSLDSNIAS
-253 AGTQFIYGSN
+253 TQFVYSSN
-263 GNNCMTLADFLCNIR
+263 SNDCMNLADFLCNIR

-283 ERKICEQLG
+283 ERQICEQLG
-292 YYGSLTVNDE
+292 YYGSLTVVDK
-302 SSGSNDCAVSAIVNG
+302 SSGSGDFAASATVST

-334 RKHCNTSVDFSMN
+334 RKHCSTSVDFSMN

-361 SISMLNKF
+361 SLSNKF
-369 GERLVFGK
+369 GGRLVFGK

-391 SLSAQKDDDAWLVNV
+391 SLNAQKMMMHGWSML
-406 VIPLN
+406 LFR